1 MYLRM
6 NVTVINNQIIGMAQ
20 MRIKAM
26 MMGTKFAAWAQTLN
40 NNELEFLYADAGNIF
55 THYGVAAN
63 LLQRLVSADIGSLE
77 AFAVAISG
85 NAALYMYFTELTY
98 GI

>member
-1 MYLRM
+1 
-6 NVTVINNQIIGMAQ
+6 MAQ

-26 MMGTKFAAWAQTLN
+26 VMGTKMASWIQILN
-40 NNELEFLYADAGNIF
+40 NDERDFLYADAGNIF

-77 AFAVAISG
+77 EFAVAISG
-85 NAALYMYFTELTY
+85 NAALYMYFSELTY

>member
-1 MYLRM
+1 MYVRM
-6 NVTVINNQIIGMAQ
+6 NVTVVNNQIIGMAQ

-26 MMGTKFAAWAQTLN
+26 MMGTKFVAWAQTLN
-40 NNELEFLYADAGNIF
+40 NDELEFLYADAGNIF

-85 NAALYMYFTELTY
+85 NAALYMYFAELTY